1 MVRQV
6 EGERS
11 ATFREVGRGWVASV
25 TRAGRTPAD
34 YQAAYEDLKNMF
46 ESIGVDLLDDDL
58 ANIVVTPVVTN
69 EGPGI
74 SVSLG
79 HLMGSE

>member
-1 MVRQV
+1 MRQV

-11 ATFREVGRGWVASV
+11 ASFREVGRGWVASV

-58 ANIVVTPVVTN
+58 ANIVVTPVITN
-69 EGPGI
+69 QGPGI